1 MSARFAFRK
10 ARLSGPVLSSRQS
23 ARQGSAVRS
32 AATALRDKDAV
43 RAFLNSWH
51 DGLSG
56 RPLDVAV
63 ASDAGLEAVEA
74 ALAAAAA
81 PACGG
86 PGRDS

>member
-1 MSARFAFRK
+1 MSARFTFRK
-10 ARLSGPVLSSRQS
+10 ARLSGPVLSSHES

-32 AATALRDKDAV
+32 AAAALQDKDAI
-43 RAFLNSWH
+43 RAFLNTWH

-74 ALAAAAA
+74 ALAAVAARA
-81 PACGG
+81 GG
-86 PGRDS
+86 ESGLDA